1 MGNVE
6 LELKLEIGSEALSKL
21 PHNPALRDMAA
32 GETAQRALRSIYF
45 DTSDLRLYHA
55 KASLR
60 LRWDGTKWV
69 QTLKR
74 GTTLSHGLA
83 SPIEI
88 ECEVEGPELDLE
100 AISDQTARAW
110 LSELVAD
117 QPLVPVFETDMHRDV
132 SLLTVD
138 GDGTV
143 ELAVD
148 RGAVQNADR
157 KHDFSEVELE
167 LKSGNPHALLTASE
181 KLFSAEPVAASG
193 SSKAERGYALI
204 RQDEGQQPVE
214 AGVCLFVRPELRPD
228 MPADQAV
235 KAIGKAAADQILG
248 NWDALAT
255 CDDPE
260 VPHQLR
266 IGLRRMRTVLRIFR
280 SAADSGDL
288 EPLSRRARDMGRIVG
303 ELRNADVIVDD
314 IVAPAVDD
322 LGMKKRHA
330 ALLDFLQQERLRHR
344 AIVRQA
350 VAGADWTFFKLNC
363 MLFEHAVDRALRDHA
378 MPGDATALAAGA
390 LDRAWRGVR
399 KKGRGFARHKISERH
414 ELRKELK
421 VLRYACDPFLPLY
434 PGSAAKKFLRDLRRL
449 QDVFGYLN
457 DVAMA
462 EQLAAT
468 IATEQPERKELKKS
482 VSDICTWHGKRARTA
497 MKKADARWRKL
508 VDDPKFWR

>member
-1 MGNVE
+1 MASTE
-6 LELKLEIGSEALSKL
+6 LELKLEIGADALRKL
-21 PHNPALRDMAA
+21 PDNPALHDMAA
-32 GETAQRALRSIYF
+32 GESAKRALRSIYF
-45 DTSDLRLYHA
+45 DTADLRLHHA
-55 KASLR
+55 QSSLR
-60 LRWDGTKWV
+60 VRWDGETWT

-74 GTTLSHGLA
+74 GTKLNHGLA

-88 ECEVEGPELDLE
+88 ESEVDGPDIDMA
-100 AISDQTARAW
+100 AITDPAVREW
-110 LSELVAD
+110 LSELISD
-117 QPLVPVFETDMHRDV
+117 QALTAVFETDMHRNI

-143 ELAVD
+143 ELAID
-148 RGAVQNADR
+148 QGAVQNADK

-167 LKSGNPHALLTASE
+167 LKSGNGHALLTASE
-181 KLFSAEPVAASG
+181 KLFGTERIAASG
-193 SSKAERGYALI
+193 SSKAERGYALL
-204 RQDEGQQPVE
+204 RQEDGESAADTG
-214 AGVCLFVRPELRPD
+214 LRMFTRPALTPC
-228 MPADQAV
+228 MPADQAI

-248 NWDALAT
+248 NWDALAVS
-255 CDDPE
+255 DDPE

-266 IGLRRMRTVLRIFR
+266 IGLRRMRTALKIFR
-280 SAADSGDL
+280 SATDIDDL
-288 EPLSRRARDMGRIVG
+288 RPLSVRARDMGRIVG

-314 IVAPAVDD
+314 IVVPAIDD

-330 ALLDFLQQERLRHR
+330 ALLEFLQQERLRQR
-344 AIVRQA
+344 VAVRQA
-350 VAGADWTFFKLNC
+350 LAGADWTFFKLNC
-363 MLFEHAVDRALRDHA
+363 MLFDHAVDRALRDQA
-378 MPGDATALAAGA
+378 MPGDVMALAAGA
-390 LDRAWRGVR
+390 LDRAWRSVR

-421 VLRYACDPFLPLY
+421 ELRYTCDPFLPLY
-434 PGSAAKKFLRDLRRL
+434 ADTTAKKFLRDLRRL

-468 IATEQPERKELKKS
+468 IAAEQPERKDLRKS
-482 VSDICTWHGKRARTA
+482 VSNICKWHGERARVA